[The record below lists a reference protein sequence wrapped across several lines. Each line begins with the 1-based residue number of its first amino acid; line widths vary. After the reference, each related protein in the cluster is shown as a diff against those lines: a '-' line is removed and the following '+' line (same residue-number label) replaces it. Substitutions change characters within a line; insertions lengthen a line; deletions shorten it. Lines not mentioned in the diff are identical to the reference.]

1 MTVVPWPA
9 NLLIVVP
16 VQNLGQTKLGDDDE
30 AASMQCSI
38 AEDNNN
44 NEKPKKRWVD
54 QVTRHHT
61 HLSLS

>member
-1 MTVVPWPA
+1 MTVVVPWPA

-30 AASMQCSI
+30 SASMQCSI
-38 AEDNNN
+38 SEDNNN

-54 QVTRHHT
+54 
-61 HLSLS
+61 